1 MYVLVIVLHK
11 AHKTVTVAWMLSGC
25 CNKNHYLELSW
36 NNETQAGADLSV
48 PGSCIIKYPV
58 TCSHK
63 QRYSLLLFKSPLK
76 RYRMSIKINNLTWRG
91 FILFQLSLHII
102 NSLRWATGEIMDSCL
117 CNASFIFVLRHQ
129 FVDVF
134 SFLSVNFCQNKYFL
148 SKRMWK
154 FYFCLF
160 LLFSC
165 QSV

>member
-1 MYVLVIVLHK
+1 MYVHVIVLHK

-91 FILFQLSLHII
+91 FILFSIVTAHYKLPQMSNRWNHGFMFVRCII
-102 NSLRWATGEIMDSCL
+102 HL
-117 CNASFIFVLRHQ
+117 CFETPICWCVF
-129 FVDVF
+129 F
-134 SFLSVNFCQNKYFL
+134 SFCKLL
-148 SKRMWK
+148 SK
-154 FYFCLF
+154 
-160 LLFSC
+160 
-165 QSV
+165 

>member
-91 FILFQLSLHII
+91 FILFSIVTAHYKLPQMS
-102 NSLRWATGEIMDSCL
+102 NRWNHG
-117 CNASFIFVLRHQ
+117 FIFVLRQQ
-129 FVDVF
+129 FVDVC

-148 SKRMWK
+148 SERMWQ